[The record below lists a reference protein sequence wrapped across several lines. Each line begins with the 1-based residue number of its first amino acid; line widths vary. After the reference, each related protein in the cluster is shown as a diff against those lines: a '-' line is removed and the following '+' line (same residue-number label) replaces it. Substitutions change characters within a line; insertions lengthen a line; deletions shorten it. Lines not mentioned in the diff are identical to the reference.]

1 MAVIPGEIGRQS
13 YELVGERIATI
24 LADEL
29 PEQFALST
37 AAPELKA
44 ALAAQVFTERIVPF
58 DKTEVPCVNV
68 QMASGDYSGQ
78 TVKQDDGTYTF
89 FIDCYTSAKNT
100 DDVKGDQYAM
110 VKLKKLMGVVRSI
123 LKDTR
128 YKTLGYAPGFIMSRQ
143 ISGIAIANNA
153 QQDATHTVMGRITL
167 VVKVPETVELIEPEL
182 IAGYQTTVKLFETEL
197 GYLWDKPEYY

>member
-1 MAVIPGEIGRQS
+1 MAVIQGEIGRQS
-13 YELVGERIATI
+13 YELVGDRIAEI

-37 AAPELKA
+37 AAPELKSV
-44 ALAAQVFTERIVPF
+44 LAAQVFTERVVPF

-68 QMASGDYSGQ
+68 QLASGDYSGQ
-78 TVKQDDGTYTF
+78 TVKQSDGTYTF
-89 FIDCYTSAKNT
+89 FIDCYASAKNT
-100 DDVKGDQYAM
+100 EDAKGDQYALI
-110 VKLKKLMGVVRSI
+110 KLKKLMGVIRAI
-123 LKDTR
+123 LQDTR
-128 YKTLGYAPGFIMSRQ
+128 YKTLGFTAPFVMSRQ
-143 ISGIAIANNA
+143 VTGIAISNNA